1 MGSPYSMRLFVCIP
15 WLEAL
20 SRKSQDNNT
29 LEKAAVIGS
38 VATKDIRARHYRLTL
53 KFEVSYM
60 DADDRSVKWRTRCQT
75 GTKN

>member
-20 SRKSQDNNT
+20 SRKSQDNDT

-38 VATKDIRARHYRLTL
+38 VATKDIRSPALSIDTQVR
-53 KFEVSYM
+53 
-60 DADDRSVKWRTRCQT
+60 
-75 GTKN
+75 G